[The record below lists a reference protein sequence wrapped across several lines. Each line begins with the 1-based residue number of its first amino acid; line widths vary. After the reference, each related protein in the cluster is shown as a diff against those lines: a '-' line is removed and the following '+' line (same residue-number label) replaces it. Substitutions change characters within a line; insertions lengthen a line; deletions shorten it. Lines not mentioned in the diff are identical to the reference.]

1 MTRCGAPQS
10 AWPASI
16 HMFSRPDRR
25 KQDTR
30 RCLLRTAVRAS
41 QRPAID
47 GAGIREQGSIL
58 FFRTAGP
65 GRAVVATIRAGRVGL
80 AMPKDAAMTSKWI
93 ALLFSAIALA
103 GCCASGTGCYA
114 PVAGTPVA
122 WDGLGPPPDDQPR
135 VVTAAGVIEEQPRR
149 PAKPAIRPNGGGTA
163 ASAIKPHSDEWWAQ
177 KEAEDRNAEK
187 ALARKLIICR
197 GCSSSSTKEDGP
209 TGSVPR

>member
-1 MTRCGAPQS
+1 
-10 AWPASI
+10 
-16 HMFSRPDRR
+16 
-25 KQDTR
+25 
-30 RCLLRTAVRAS
+30 
-41 QRPAID
+41 
-47 GAGIREQGSIL
+47 
-58 FFRTAGP
+58 
-65 GRAVVATIRAGRVGL
+65 
-80 AMPKDAAMTSKWI
+80 MPKDAAMTSKWI
-93 ALLFSAIALA
+93 ALLFSATALA

-135 VVTAAGVIEEQPRR
+135 VITETGVIEQQPKR
-149 PAKPAIRPNGGGTA
+149 PAKPGVRPNGGGTA

-197 GCSSSSTKEDGP
+197 GCSSSSTKEDGA